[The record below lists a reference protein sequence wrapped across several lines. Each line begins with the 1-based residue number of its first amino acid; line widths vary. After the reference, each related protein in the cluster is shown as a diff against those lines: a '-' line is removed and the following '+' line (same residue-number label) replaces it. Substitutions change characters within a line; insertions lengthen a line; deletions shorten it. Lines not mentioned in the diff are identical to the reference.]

1 MLPALGDV
9 GSQLTSHPTAMA
21 CLDLTL
27 MAELL
32 VATLVVATLDPVDA
46 VDPVVPVSPT
56 PADPPLETGKPGWSP
71 QRDRHA
77 QRILR
82 LEAQRPR

>member
-1 MLPALGDV
+1 MLPALGD
-9 GSQLTSHPTAMA
+9 GGTRFTRFPTAMA

-32 VATLVVATLDPVDA
+32 VATLVVATLDPV
-46 VDPVVPVSPT
+46 VPASPA
-56 PADPPLETGKPGWSP
+56 PADPPLETGKAGWSP

-82 LEAQRPR
+82 LEAQRPQA

>member
-1 MLPALGDV
+1 MLPALRDV
-9 GSQLTSHPTAMA
+9 GSRLTRLPTTMA

-27 MAELL
+27 MAELV
-32 VATLVVATLDPVDA
+32 VATLVVATLDPA
-46 VDPVVPVSPT
+46 VPVSPT
-56 PADPPLETGKPGWSP
+56 PADPPLKAIKPVWSP

-82 LEAQRPR
+82 LEAQRPQA